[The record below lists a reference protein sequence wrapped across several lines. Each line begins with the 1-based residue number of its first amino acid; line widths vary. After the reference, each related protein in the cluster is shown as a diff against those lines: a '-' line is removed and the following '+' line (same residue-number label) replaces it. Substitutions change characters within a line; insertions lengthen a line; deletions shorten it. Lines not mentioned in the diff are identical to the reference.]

1 MFITSAITRG
11 EMRPGLNEDALKD
24 VPPKELSDKNVIP
37 RDETSTYT
45 QENSELLKVNPNL
58 QDETIKKAIDI
69 VKDKAEVIEK
79 KEEKE
84 VNPKENLEN
93 STSKSS
99 QN

>member
-1 MFITSAITRG
+1 
-11 EMRPGLNEDALKD
+11 MRPGLNEDALKD

-37 RDETSTYT
+37 RDETSTDT